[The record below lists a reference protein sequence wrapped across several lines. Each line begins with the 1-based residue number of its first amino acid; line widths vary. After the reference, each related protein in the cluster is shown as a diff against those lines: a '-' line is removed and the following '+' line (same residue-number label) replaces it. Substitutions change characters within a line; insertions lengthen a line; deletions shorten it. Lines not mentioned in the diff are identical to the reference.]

1 MSAIVKQSLQKQCKN
16 YQRIHGQTEGE
27 AAVTPPSMNTPM
39 IHLALSYQSTL
50 LKLTH
55 NSLFFCTIFKNF
67 AWWWLMTLDSLRRRR
82 WFPITVP
89 PILSHARG
97 GGLCPVLQQ
106 DDTLQCVRR
115 LPKLKDAVH
124 HVPLTL
130 SAIDPQLCVNG
141 INQVLWTLKTI
152 NFDLTHTIF
161 QERSERCAL
170 ASVIA
175 AHTVNQV

>member
-1 MSAIVKQSLQKQCKN
+1 MLLLSLSRNRPSCLQFINHQRKFLCLNTETQTRMPTRASGTIRLCLQSWNKAYKNSAKTIEEFMVRPRGRRRSPPPPWIRQWSTWHYHISQHCWNLPT
-16 YQRIHGQTEGE
+16 IH
-27 AAVTPPSMNTPM
+27 
-39 IHLALSYQSTL
+39 Y
-50 LKLTH
+50 
-55 NSLFFCTIFKNF
+55 FFCTIFKNF

-130 SAIDPQLCVNG
+130 SCVCE
-141 INQVLWTLKTI
+141 W
-152 NFDLTHTIF
+152 H
-161 QERSERCAL
+161 
-170 ASVIA
+170 
-175 AHTVNQV
+175 

>member
-16 YQRIHGQTEGE
+16 YRRIHGQTEGE
-27 AAVTPPSMNTPM
+27 AAVTPLSMNTPM

-130 SAIDPQLCVNG
+130 SCSCVWMA
-141 INQVLWTLKTI
+141 LTKCYERWKLLTLTS
-152 NFDLTHTIF
+152 LTQFFRKEVKGVH
-161 QERSERCAL
+161 
-170 ASVIA
+170 
-175 AHTVNQV
+175 